1 MKTIIVKPNG
11 KNTQYANL
19 KSLSAVELPLWHCI
33 FANYY
38 KADVVLD
45 AEADDLNE
53 HQTIEKILS
62 YNPDRVIILGTG
74 SHPSAFIQQKQEV
87 IKLDCMLTSKV
98 KEIIPLTKLPT
109 SPIKWN
115 PPRYDLIDLNKYKA
129 HNWLSWSNDC
139 VRSPYGVVYTSIG
152 CPFKCKFCTIKSFY
166 GKIYECRLVEDIIAD
181 FKVMGQNNVRNIK
194 IMDELFILN
203 KNRTHLIC
211 DKIIDL
217 GYDFNIWTYARIDI
231 MDEKLLKKL
240 KKVGVNWLAYGIET
254 GNDEIRKSIM
264 KGNFNKSKI
273 KDIIKMTKD
282 NGIYIVGNFM
292 FGFWEDN
299 LDTMKETLDFA
310 IELNCEYA
318 NFYCT
323 VAYPDSELYEE
334 MREKGVSLPTDYT
347 QYAQMSPNFKP
358 LPTKYLSAKD
368 VLKFRD
374 SAFLQYYNNVNYL
387 SMMKEAF
394 GQQVLEEIL
403 KMVKIP
409 LRRNY

>member
-1 MKTIIVKPNG
+1 MTEEEHLLKNGYTLEIHHINYNKKDNKKCNLITLCISCNIKANYNRDYWKNYYKNKMLVHNNCPHFVRIKSIKKINKKLKVYNFECSPN
-11 KNTQYANL
+11 NNY
-19 KSLSAVELPLWHCI
+19 
-33 FANYY
+33 FANYFL
-38 KADVVLD
+38 V
-45 AEADDLNE
+45 
-53 HQTIEKILS
+53 
-62 YNPDRVIILGTG
+62 
-74 SHPSAFIQQKQEV
+74 
-87 IKLDCMLTSKV
+87 
-98 KEIIPLTKLPT
+98 
-109 SPIKWN
+109 
-115 PPRYDLIDLNKYKA
+115 
-129 HNWLSWSNDC
+129 HNC
-139 VRSPYGVVYTSIG
+139 
-152 CPFKCKFCTIKSFY
+152 CIKSFY
-166 GKIYECRLVEDIIAD
+166 GKTYECRLVEDIIAD
-181 FKVMGQNNVRNIK
+181 FKVMGQRDVKNIK

-240 KKVGVNWLAYGIET
+240 KKAGVNWLAYGIES
-254 GNDEIRKSIM
+254 GNDVIRQQIM
-264 KGNFNKSKI
+264 KGNFNKTKI

-282 NGIYIVGNFM
+282 NGIHIVGNFM

-323 VAYPDSELYEE
+323 VAYPGSKLYKE
-334 MREKGVSLPTDYT
+334 MKEKGVSLPTDYT

-358 LPTKYLSAKD
+358 LPTKYLSSKD

-374 SAFLQYYNNVNYL
+374 NAFLQYYNNVSYL
-387 SMMKEAF
+387 SMMRKTF
-394 GQQVLEEIL
+394 GQQVLEEVL
-403 KMVKIP
+403 KMIKIP